1 MTLLSLTELG
11 SPCCCECTKGSATST
26 GLDMVH
32 ELAEEPPVVRYTT
45 IGPEFGSGLFTE
57 PIRIVS
63 LESLRATENTGAY
76 VSKDHD

>member
-1 MTLLSLTELG
+1 MARG
-11 SPCCCECTKGSATST
+11 
-26 GLDMVH
+26 
-32 ELAEEPPVVRYTT
+32 LAEEPPVVVGTRQRSMRYII